1 MTDFYRE
8 AIDAALEAMQRKADA
23 AESPDDIVG
32 HRTLLGDDGFLYN
45 VPLTRRELDQIRR
58 CEIAAD

>member
-8 AIDAALEAMQRKADA
+8 AIDAALAAVQRKADT

-32 HRTLLGDDGFLYN
+32 HKTLLGDDGLLYH
-45 VPLTRRELDQIRR
+45 VPLTRREACQYCR
-58 CEIAAD
+58 CEVTAD